1 MLRLPLVLVALL
13 ALALAAP
20 LAVLGLAEAD
30 RDAPGTPRAT
40 LAAGRA
46 PAVPARNTFTRVT
59 TTAQWRAGT
68 ASGTSAAAGSLRIA
82 EAAAHRRL
90 AGRTY
95 DDAWWTSRWVT
106 PKHRFTEVN
115 PSWTAATPPGTWL
128 SVRIRARADGR
139 TSTWQS
145 LGRWAS
151 GEADLL
157 RTSLGAQRDALSSVS
172 VDTLVA
178 RPGTRFTAYQLQV
191 HLFRRQGTT
200 ATPIVRAVQAVASQL
215 GSSVPRVSRPGKVG
229 RVLPVPAY
237 SQMVHRG
244 EYPRYG
250 GGGEAWCSP
259 TSMAMVLAYYRRL
272 PAARDYAWV
281 HRSYPD
287 RFVAEIARRVFDHAY
302 DGTGNWPFNTGYAG
316 ARMVDAFLTRL
327 PDLRAAERF
336 IDRGI
341 PLEVSI
347 SFGRGQ
353 LAGAPIASTA
363 GHLVVIRGFTRSGD
377 VVVND
382 PAARTNATVRR
393 TYDRAQFEAAWLRR
407 SHGLTYVVRDK
418 AHPLPG
424 YPAA

>member
-13 ALALAAP
+13 ALALGAP
-20 LAVLGLAEAD
+20 LAVLGLAEVD
-30 RDAPGTPRAT
+30 TDTPARSRAT
-40 LAAGRA
+40 LAVTRS
-46 PAVPARNTFTRVT
+46 PAVPARNTLTRVT
-59 TTAQWRAGT
+59 TTAQWQAGDAAGT
-68 ASGTSAAAGSLRIA
+68 VAAAGSLRIA
-82 EAAAHRRL
+82 TAATHRRID
-90 AGRTY
+90 GRTY
-95 DDAWWTSRWVT
+95 DEASWTSGWVT
-106 PKHRFTEVN
+106 PKHRFTELN

-128 SVRIRARADGR
+128 SVRVRARADGR

-157 RTSLGAQRDALSSVS
+157 RTSLGAQRDAISTVS
-172 VDTLVA
+172 VDTMVA
-178 RPGTRFTAYQLQV
+178 RPGVRFTAYQLQV
-191 HLFRRQGTT
+191 ALFRRQGST
-200 ATPIVRAVQAVASQL
+200 ATPIVRAVQALASQL
-215 GSSVPRVSRPGKVG
+215 GSGVRPVSRPGTVG

-244 EYPRYG
+244 EYPKYG

-259 TSMAMVLAYYRRL
+259 TALAMVLGYYGRL
-272 PAARDYAWV
+272 PSPGDYAWV
-281 HRSYPD
+281 RRSYPD
-287 RFVAEIARRVFDHAY
+287 RFVAEVARRVFDHAY

-316 ARMVDAFLTRL
+316 SRMVDAFVTRL

-336 IDRGI
+336 IALGI

-353 LAGAPIASTA
+353 LAGAPLSATP
-363 GHLVVIRGFTRSGD
+363 GHLVVVRGFTRTGD

-382 PAARTNATVRR
+382 PAAPTNATVRR
-393 TYDRAQFEAAWLRR
+393 TYDRAEFEAAWLRR